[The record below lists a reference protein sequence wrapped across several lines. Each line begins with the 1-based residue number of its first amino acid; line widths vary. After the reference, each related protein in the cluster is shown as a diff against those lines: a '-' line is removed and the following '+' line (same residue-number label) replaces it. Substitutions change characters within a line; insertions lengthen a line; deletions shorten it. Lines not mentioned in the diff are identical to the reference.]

1 VVNALFAL
9 QGYDTFAERE
19 IDPNARSRII
29 PGITVKEQTLK
40 VLESLFPPIGVL
52 SRFSDPYINPLL
64 PEQSTAERIIPQL
77 LGLTQYQRSM
87 DQDLQR
93 TFDALDRQLR
103 DIEAKM
109 EDAYL
114 QGKMDLFQAYQNDYW
129 DVVQRYMDLAE
140 RVGK

>member
-1 VVNALFAL
+1 IKAVFAL
-9 QGYDTFAERE
+9 QGYATCAERA

-40 VLESLFPPIGVL
+40 VLEYLFPPIGVA
-52 SRFSDPYINPLL
+52 SRFSDPYLSPLL
-64 PEQSTAERIIPQL
+64 PERSTAERIIPQL

-93 TFDALDRQLR
+93 TFDSIDRQLR
-103 DIEAKM
+103 DIKSKM

-114 QGKMDLFQAYQNDYW
+114 QGKMDLYQAYENDYW
-129 DVVQRYMDLAE
+129 NAVKRYEELAE